1 MQKEKKSESLKVNI
15 SVENFGPIEKADIDL
30 RPLTIFVG
38 ESNTGKTYLATL
50 IYTLHQYFKDFRYV
64 PWTYNSVA
72 QIKFENRLR
81 DPSEENQFKLEEDI
95 ADLLNILNTQ
105 NRSPKFKDLPSSI
118 SFLLLTKLK
127 ESKDIE
133 GQIQRCF
140 NLESLSELIR
150 ITNKTFNEL
159 RVSLKVN
166 LNNTN
171 LWSFCMHDNGSLP
184 NTDGTVNEDLI
195 LSTYNTDIFQQVF
208 THEDLQR
215 ILHIS
220 DNKLGISYY
229 LPADRSGIMNN
240 ISLITNSLIER
251 GTRGGLD
258 TSADIPMITGKTAD
272 FLRLINNFKKQDK
285 SPSEIIQISK
295 VLENDILNG
304 NIEIKR
310 LGDVGLP
317 QFYYRPKNRE
327 QEMWMNRSSSMVS
340 ELAPLVLYLRSIVKP
355 GDTLIIEEPE
365 SHLHPRAQ
373 TQIAIVLAKLV
384 RAGVRVIITTHSEWL
399 LEQIGNLVREGEVKK
414 TGKNHNEPKTWLTT
428 EEVGAWRFFCH
439 QPVEEIKFDPING
452 FEPIDYGEV
461 AEKLYNQSVDLR
473 TLLMEK
479 TGDNTSDE

>member
-1 MQKEKKSESLKVNI
+1 MQEEKKSESLNVNI

-50 IYTLHQYFKDFRYV
+50 IYALHQYFKDFRYV

-81 DPSEENQFKLEEDI
+81 DPSEENQVNFDEEISAILDKLNSPNRPFKFI
-95 ADLLNILNTQ
+95 
-105 NRSPKFKDLPSSI
+105 DLPPILSV
-118 SFLLLTKLK
+118 LLLTKL
-127 ESKDIE
+127 EEPEDIE
-133 GQIQRCF
+133 REFQRCF
-140 NLESLSELIR
+140 DLESLSDLIR
-150 ITNKTFNEL
+150 STGKTFNEL
-159 RVSLKVN
+159 KVSLQVY
-166 LNNTN
+166 LNNEN
-171 LWSFCMHDNGSLP
+171 LWSFCIHDTGLLP
-184 NTDGTVNEDLI
+184 ITDGTVNENLI
-195 LSTYNTDIFQQVF
+195 LNINDSDIGIQYY
-208 THEDLQR
+208 THEDLHR

-220 DNKLGISYY
+220 DNELGVSYY

-240 ISLITNSLIER
+240 ISLITSSLIER

-295 VLENDILNG
+295 VLENNILNG

-327 QEMWMNRSSSMVS
+327 QEIRMNRSSSMVS

-399 LEQIGNLVREGEVKK
+399 LEQIGNLVRIGEIKK
-414 TGKNHNEPKTWLTT
+414 KSENQYNSDSWLTAD
-428 EEVGAWRFFCH
+428 EVGTWWFH
-439 QPVEEIKFDPING
+439 KDKPVEEIQYDRIEGIQPR
-452 FEPIDYGEV
+452 DYEDIADG
-461 AEKLYNQSVDLR
+461 LYNTFVELEWQFLNEEEI
-473 TLLMEK
+473 TE
-479 TGDNTSDE
+479 NE

>member
-1 MQKEKKSESLKVNI
+1 MQEEKISESLNVNI

-50 IYTLHQYFKDFRYV
+50 IYALHQYFKDFRYV

-81 DPSEENQFKLEEDI
+81 DPSEENQVNFDEEISAILDKLNSPNRPFKFI
-95 ADLLNILNTQ
+95 
-105 NRSPKFKDLPSSI
+105 DLPPILSV
-118 SFLLLTKLK
+118 LLLTKL
-127 ESKDIE
+127 EEPEDIE
-133 GQIQRCF
+133 REFQRCF
-140 NLESLSELIR
+140 DLESLSDLIR
-150 ITNKTFNEL
+150 STGKTFNEL
-159 RVSLKVN
+159 KVSLQVY
-166 LNNTN
+166 LNNEN
-171 LWSFCMHDNGSLP
+171 LWSFCIHDTGLLP
-184 NTDGTVNEDLI
+184 ITDGTVNENLI
-195 LSTYNTDIFQQVF
+195 LNINDSDIGIQYY
-208 THEDLQR
+208 THEDLHR

-220 DNKLGISYY
+220 DNELGVSYY

-240 ISLITNSLIER
+240 ISLITSSLIER

-295 VLENDILNG
+295 VLENNILNG

-327 QEMWMNRSSSMVS
+327 QEIRMNRSSSMVS

-365 SHLHPRAQ
+365 SHLHPGAQ
-373 TQIAIVLAKLV
+373 TQVAITLAKLV
-384 RAGVRVIITTHSEWL
+384 RAGVRVIITTHSEWF
-399 LEQIGNLVREGEVKK
+399 LEQISNLVRIGEMKK
-414 TGKNHNEPKTWLTT
+414 RGENQTESESWLTAD
-428 EEVGAWRFFCH
+428 EVGTWWFH
-439 QPVEEIKFDPING
+439 KDKPVEEIQYDRIEGIQPR
-452 FEPIDYGEV
+452 DYEDIADG
-461 AEKLYNQSVDLR
+461 LYNTFVELERQFLNEEEI
-473 TLLMEK
+473 TE
-479 TGDNTSDE
+479 NE